1 MIYFGGGGGGGGGEW
16 KGITS
21 CTPQVIVKAFKGLQT
36 DTKMLDDALSA
47 LKLKENAVNALEWK
61 NDVQIVARGKCT
73 RGLYF

>member
-1 MIYFGGGGGGGGGEW
+1 
-16 KGITS
+16 
-21 CTPQVIVKAFKGLQT
+21 
-36 DTKMLDDALSA
+36 MLDDALSA